1 MGAWW
6 EGKTGLREAGSEIC
20 LGASMASSSAIFELD
35 GHQSSAE
42 SFSDIISCKGAVC
55 AMLSRPSKSDDR
67 IRAGRGSTR
76 KSSAH
81 WIVPMDSANS
91 AINTSK
97 SR

>member
-55 AMLSRPSKSDDR
+55 AMLSRPSKSDEG
-67 IRAGRGSTR
+67 IQSGRGSTG
-76 KSSAH
+76 KSSAQVIAPITH
-81 WIVPMDSANS
+81 ILINS
-91 AINTSK
+91 AI
-97 SR
+97 